1 MVATGTRI
9 FLPEVPG
16 VGILRQRYPIMPAH
30 SEGSYTMKNLDAL
43 QVSYAFHIIPF
54 FFHIVPFFILC
65 QFNAW
70 FEHIYFSF
78 YN

>member
-43 QVSYAFHIIPF
+43 QVRYAFHIIPF
-54 FFHIVPFFILC
+54 FSHGTIFHIMSV
-65 QFNAW
+65 QFLV
-70 FEHIYFSF
+70 
-78 YN
+78 